1 LIKHIPLSAGDE
13 LGRRGVSE
21 ALAGKPRVGLT
32 LRGTMRN
39 DICELGGSLPEQ
51 ERAKRIDR
59 VGGCGEVLH
68 NRITGTTVLAIFGTA
83 FCITGQSQQPPK
95 PEGPEQIAAWVVED
109 VWNKGDFRLVHQMF
123 APQVVLH
130 YRGRDFSLTP
140 ESGVQ
145 TVQMW
150 RDGFPDFHF
159 KLEDM
164 IVQRNKVVLRI
175 PFTGT
180 HLGKFWGL
188 EPTGKKINV
197 TETLIL
203 RIEDSKIA
211 EMWEDYDEYG
221 MRIQLGL
228 VKPN

>member
-1 LIKHIPLSAGDE
+1 MKAAHMRISGTI
-13 LGRRGVSE
+13 
-21 ALAGKPRVGLT
+21 ALA
-32 LRGTMRN
+32 
-39 DICELGGSLPEQ
+39 I
-51 ERAKRIDR
+51 A
-59 VGGCGEVLH
+59 
-68 NRITGTTVLAIFGTA
+68 GTA
-83 FCITGQSQQPPK
+83 FCVSGQTPQPAK
-95 PEGPEQIAAWVVED
+95 PESPEQIATWMVED
-109 VWNKGDFRLVHQMF
+109 VWNKGDFRLVQQMF

-130 YRGRDFSLTP
+130 YRGRSFPLTA
-140 ESGVQ
+140 ESGVR
-145 TVQMW
+145 TVQTW

-164 IVQRNKVVLRI
+164 IVQRNKIVLRI

-188 EPTGKKINV
+188 EPTGKKIDV

-203 RIEDSKIA
+203 RVEEGKIA

>member
-1 LIKHIPLSAGDE
+1 MK
-13 LGRRGVSE
+13 
-21 ALAGKPRVGLT
+21 
-32 LRGTMRN
+32 
-39 DICELGGSLPEQ
+39 DICKLERIRLEQ
-51 ERAKRIDR
+51 ERAKHINRDCWKAVR
-59 VGGCGEVLH
+59 
-68 NRITGTTVLAIFGTA
+68 NRISATIALAIAGTA
-83 FCITGQSQQPPK
+83 FCISAQTQQPPK
-95 PEGPEQIAAWVVED
+95 PEGPEQIATWVVED
-109 VWNKGDFRLVHQMF
+109 VWNKGDFRLVNQVF

-130 YRGRDFSLTP
+130 YRGRDFPLTA
-140 ESGVQ
+140 ESGVRI
-145 TVQMW
+145 VRMW

-164 IVQRNKVVLRI
+164 IVQGNKIALRI

-188 EPTGKKINV
+188 EPTGNKINV

-203 RIEDSKIA
+203 RVEDGKIA